1 MASFLNFYKT
11 SENNPTHT
19 RIGDKHL
26 NIYGGKYLVND
37 NNKFLEEYFNNIVSL
52 NKVEYVTEKQLDNG
66 PIAIDLDFRYNH
78 DVNTRQ
84 HNKAMIND
92 IIVVCIDLL
101 TEFYNFTNE
110 TSFEVFVMEKPNV
123 NRLADGS
130 FTKDGIH
137 IIIGLNMVKSFKIH
151 YRNKLLHNLPE
162 YVGLPLINTFESV
175 VDKPVLE
182 GSTNWQ
188 LFGSRKPGNES
199 YQLTSQYV
207 ITFDENDKEFMM
219 TEQTVGPINLELL
232 KKLSVRNNDRPFV
245 EPKNNSKSNFRPI
258 SPTSV
263 TEIQTEIFTNE
274 TFKINESDN
283 FYKYLNCIGNKMCDR
298 GQHKET
304 ITILQILKNENLDIK
319 YVKYWIQR
327 YAYPDSKKYNYAI
340 SYYENGY
347 IKPTPL
353 SNEKRLTIKTLIY
366 YAKKYNQELYSTYFN
381 DDYDFRIK
389 KLYNFDTILVDTTEA
404 FMMKLYYDMKKD
416 RILFKDDKIYLYYND
431 EWHIMCEK
439 GRMVKNDMLE
449 FYIIYLKAC
458 LDIIN
463 NEDKLCIENLN
474 EDKKEL
480 IKMKRKVCNTLRIDY
495 SKNTTLNHTF
505 SLLLNKLACDK
516 CDIEFD
522 VGVDNYYNIQ
532 FKNGVYD
539 LKNKKF
545 RSRIQTDYVTKY
557 LNYDFIEIDNIDSSI
572 QNEVLNFFQKVQ
584 PDKAQCD
591 FTLGYLAYCIT
602 GDATK
607 QIFKMNIGH
616 TASNGKSTEL
626 AIHEKCFDI
635 YTEKLDNRV
644 LLLGFEKRHKHI
656 INLVKQPVRLVYF
669 EEMPKGKNL
678 DVEFIKDFVDG
689 KKIDCEIMF
698 GTKDKIKIQAKIMSV
713 SNHDFKCDTDE
724 GILRRG
730 RVQKYESKFVE
741 KNEVNEL
748 KHIFEKIE
756 GFENKFDDVIF
767 KNAYFH
773 LLLKY
778 IDNLHIPKINKDE
791 FKKTAEESDTILND
805 LLEHFE
811 FTNDEK
817 DFIGKNEIDKLCSF
831 NKDKFNEYKSKLQ
844 SKGCKYN
851 SQGKY
856 YNNDENKWKS
866 GIFIKIKIHS

>member
-1 MASFLNFYKT
+1 MTNFLNSYKT
-11 SENNPTHT
+11 SENNSTHT
-19 RIGDKHL
+19 RIPDKEL
-26 NIYGGKYLVND
+26 NIYPGKYFVND
-37 NNKFLEEYFNNIVSL
+37 NNKFLEEYFNNIFLL

-66 PIAIDLDFRYNH
+66 PIAIDLDFRYCH
-78 DVNTRQ
+78 EINTRQ
-84 HNKAMIND
+84 HDKSMIHD
-92 IIVVCIDLL
+92 IVLVSVDFLKD
-101 TEFYNFTNE
+101 FYNFTSE
-110 TSFEVFVMEKPNV
+110 SSFEVFVMEKPNV

-130 FTKDGIH
+130 LTKDGIH
-137 IIIGLNMVKSFKIH
+137 IIIGINMEKAIKVL
-151 YRNKLLHNLPE
+151 YRNKLVRSLSE
-162 YVGLPLINTFESV
+162 YVDLPLINTWDSV
-175 VDKPVLE
+175 VDKAVLE

-188 LFGSRKPGNES
+188 LFGSRKPGNEAYCLT
-199 YQLTSQYV
+199 YQYNF
-207 ITFDENDKEFMM
+207 TFDENDKEFMM
-219 TEQTVGPINLELL
+219 TEQQVCDINLELL
-232 KKLSVRNNDRPFV
+232 KKLSVRNNDRPLV
-245 EPKNNSKSNFRPI
+245 ESKNNLYNAIRSK

-263 TEIQTEIFTNE
+263 SEIETEIFTNE
-274 TFKINESDN
+274 LFKINESDN
-283 FYKYLNCIGNKMCDR
+283 YYKYLNCIGNKMCDR

-327 YAYPDSKKYNYAI
+327 YAYPDSKKYTYAI
-340 SYYENGY
+340 SYYANGY
-347 IKPTPL
+347 IKSTPL

-366 YAKKYNQELYSTYFN
+366 YAKKYNQQLYSTYFN
-381 DDYDFRIK
+381 DDYEFIIK
-389 KLYNFDTILVDTTEA
+389 KLYNFDTILIDTTEA

-416 RILFKDDKIYLYYND
+416 RILFKDNKIYLYYND

-463 NEDKLCIENLN
+463 NEDKLCMENLN
-474 EDKKEL
+474 EDKKEE
-480 IKMKRKVCNTLRIDY
+480 IRMKRKVCNSVRIEY
-495 SKNTTLNHTF
+495 SKNTPLNNAF
-505 SLLLNKLACDK
+505 NLLLNKLSCIK

-539 LKNKKF
+539 LKNKIF

-557 LNYDFIEIDNIDSSI
+557 LNYDFMEINDIDETT

-584 PDKAQCD
+584 PNKEQCD

-741 KNEVNEL
+741 KNEVNEQE
-748 KHIFEKIE
+748 HIYEKIE
-756 GFENKFDDVIF
+756 GFENKFDNVLF

-778 IDNLHIPKINKDE
+778 VDNLHIPKINKDE
-791 FKKTAEESDTILND
+791 FKKTAEESDIILND
-805 LLEHFE
+805 ILETFE
-811 FTNDEK
+811 FTNNEK
-817 DFIGKNEIDKLCSF
+817 DFIGRNEIDKLCNF
-831 NKDKFNEYKSKLQ
+831 NKDKFSEYKSKLQ

-856 YNNDENKWKS
+856 WNEAENKQKS
-866 GIFIKIKIHS
+866 GVFTKIKLIS